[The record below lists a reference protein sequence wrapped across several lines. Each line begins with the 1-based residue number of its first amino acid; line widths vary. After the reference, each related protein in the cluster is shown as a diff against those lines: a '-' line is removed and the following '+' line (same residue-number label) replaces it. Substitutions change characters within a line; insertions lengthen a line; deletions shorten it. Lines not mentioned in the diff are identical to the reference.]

1 MAKWQAT
8 IKQNIES
15 MAFSR
20 GDVLAGIMGAFNT
33 PTKRDAVTDFSNR
46 IARVDL
52 KSVETALYAQLVSRQ
67 TMEFKGQSTSFKGV
81 TQQQAIDTSARLI
94 VDNGF
99 YDEIMTAQE
108 WETFQRVTEENTT
121 LDDAGNVMAQIVTTV
136 ADVVVSSLQYFVIA
150 MAAVLLI
157 LILVLA
163 GYTINGHMQK

>member
-1 MAKWQAT
+1 
-8 IKQNIES
+8 
-15 MAFSR
+15 
-20 GDVLAGIMGAFNT
+20 
-33 PTKRDAVTDFSNR
+33 
-46 IARVDL
+46 
-52 KSVETALYAQLVSRQ
+52 
-67 TMEFKGQSTSFKGV
+67 MEFKGQSTSFKGV